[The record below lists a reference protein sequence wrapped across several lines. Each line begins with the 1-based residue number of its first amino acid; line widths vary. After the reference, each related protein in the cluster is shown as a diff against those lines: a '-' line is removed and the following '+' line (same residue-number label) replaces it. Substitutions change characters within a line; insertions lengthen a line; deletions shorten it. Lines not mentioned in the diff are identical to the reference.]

1 MTSVAEVRLWGSTI
15 GTVAK
20 RDNDDYALF
29 EYDEGFLRSGIELSP
44 LMMPL
49 ARLVYSFP
57 ELPRASFHGLPG
69 LLADSLPDKFGNAV
83 LSSWLASQGRSP
95 NSMDCIERLCY
106 TGSRGMGALEYE
118 PSISLGHTPREQLQ
132 VERLVE
138 LASRILAQRE
148 SISIDANDHGMEQI
162 IRIGTSAGGAR
173 AKAVVAWNEKTGE
186 LRSGQVDSGG
196 GFGHWLMKFDGV
208 SGNGDKEGADPRHY
222 TVIEYAYHLMARAA
236 GIEMTECRLFEE
248 NGRRHFMTRRFDR
261 IPESGDKLHVQTL
274 GALTGFDFNDPGAHG
289 YEQAAEAMR
298 RLGLGQA
305 EIEELYRRMVF
316 NVIARNHDDHV
327 KNISFTMDRSGS
339 WSLAPAYDMTYAYN
353 PDGLWTGS
361 HQMTIHGK
369 REGIGLDDCLA
380 SARSMSIK
388 ASRAK
393 DIIAQV
399 DDAVARW
406 DEFADEAGVGD
417 ETTRKIGGV
426 MGRLGS

>member
-1 MTSVAEVRLWGSTI
+1 MTNAAEVRLWGTTI

-29 EYDEGFLRSGIELSP
+29 EYDEDFLRSGIELSP

-49 ARLVYSFP
+49 AKRVYSFP
-57 ELPRASFHGLPG
+57 ELSRTSFHGLPG

-83 LSSWLASQGRSP
+83 LSSWLASQGRSSD
-95 NSMDCIERLCY
+95 SMNCIERLCY
-106 TGSRGMGALEYE
+106 TGTRGMGALEYE
-118 PSISLGHTPREQLQ
+118 PSISFEHAPQEQLQ

-138 LASRILAQRE
+138 LASKILTQRE

-186 LRSGQVDSGG
+186 LRSGQVDSGD

-208 SGNGDKEGADPRHY
+208 SGNSDKEAVDPKHY
-222 TVIEYAYHLMARAA
+222 TVIEYAYYLMAQAA
-236 GIEMTECRLFEE
+236 GIEMMECRLFEE
-248 NGRRHFMTRRFDR
+248 NDRWHFMTRRFDR
-261 IPESGDKLHVQTL
+261 IPESGGKLHTQTL
-274 GALTGFDFNDPGAHG
+274 GALTGFDFNNPGAHS

-298 RLGLGQA
+298 HLGLGQA

-316 NVIARNHDDHV
+316 NVVARNHDDHV
-327 KNISFTMDRSGS
+327 KNISFIMGRSGS

-369 REGIGLDDCLA
+369 RDGIELDDCLA
-380 SARSMSIK
+380 SARSMNIK
-388 ASRAK
+388 ATRAK

-399 DDAVARW
+399 NDAVDRW
-406 DEFADEAGVGD
+406 NEFADEAGVD
-417 ETTRKIGGV
+417 ERTAKGIEGV
-426 MGRLGS
+426 VRRLES